1 MAKSSAIVWAV
12 AMLLSGSIAF
22 AGSTGRASESFDRQ
36 ALFRAVGAMY
46 GLDPA
51 LLAAI
56 ATAESGNRV
65 RAVSPRGAIGL
76 MQLMPATASE
86 FSVADPF
93 DPVDNALGAAR
104 FLDSLRRQRAC
115 RGLPQLIAAYNAGA
129 GAVEHYQ
136 GIPPYPETLE
146 YVRRVLWLYLMGSGI
161 AGESTGSPAAPRT
174 LPQRIGVESHTP
186 INAEQAIFDQL
197 ADLRRERATAA
208 AKAH

>member
-1 MAKSSAIVWAV
+1 MAKSSAIIWAV
-12 AMLLSGSIAF
+12 AMLLSGSIVF
-22 AGSTGRASESFDRQ
+22 AGSPGRASKSFDQQ
-36 ALFRAVGAMY
+36 ALFRAVGAMH

-56 ATAESGNRV
+56 ATAESGNDV

-104 FLDSLRRQRAC
+104 FLDFLRQQRAC
-115 RGLPQLIAAYNAGA
+115 RSLPQLIAAYNAGA

-136 GIPPYPETLE
+136 GIPPYPETIE
-146 YVRRVLWLYLMGSGI
+146 YVRRVLWLYLLGSGVPVRSVRSL
-161 AGESTGSPAAPRT
+161 ATPKTLSP
-174 LPQRIGVESHTP
+174 RIGVESHAP
-186 INAEQAIFDQL
+186 ANGEQAIFNQL
-197 ADLRRERATAA
+197 AELKRERATAT
-208 AKAH
+208 AKAR